1 MNDRGFISSIFDLS
15 FSSFITPRIQKFLY
29 ALLLL
34 ASGIA
39 GVMVLIAALNMGSG
53 FFAKVGAL
61 LVGIPAAALVFL
73 FLAMYFRVMME
84 ILIIAFKGVEYLK
97 EIAVSVKSG
106 AEKPHATYSMR

>member
-1 MNDRGFISSIFDLS
+1 MTLNPLLTIGAQMRLAMLAHERLS
-15 FSSFITPRIQKFLY
+15 R
-29 ALLLL
+29 AAERARCVEVL
-34 ASGIA
+34 AA
-39 GVMVLIAALNMGSG
+39 
-53 FFAKVGAL
+53 
-61 LVGIPAAALVFL
+61 VGIPAAALVFL